1 MNDKSR
7 NKGSID
13 RAEYPATKEHVVA
26 EDATVLWNLKFNY
39 MKNVNSLNIN
49 LLSPSNLNSKIY
61 SKRKV
66 DVLANSMHKYGQLEP
81 IVINNKNVIQSGV
94 LRWEAAK

>member
-1 MNDKSR
+1 
-7 NKGSID
+7 
-13 RAEYPATKEHVVA
+13 
-26 EDATVLWNLKFNY
+26 
-39 MKNVNSLNIN
+39 MKNVTSLDIN
-49 LLSPSNLNSKIY
+49 LLSPSKANSKIY

-66 DVLANSMHKYGQLEP
+66 DILANSMHKYGQLEP

>member
-1 MNDKSR
+1 MLQQKMPQFFEFLNKKS
-7 NKGSID
+7 
-13 RAEYPATKEHVVA
+13 
-26 EDATVLWNLKFNY
+26 
-39 MKNVNSLNIN
+39 MKNVSSLDIN
-49 LLSPSNLNSKIY
+49 LLSPSKANSKIY

-81 IVINNKNVIQSGV
+81 IVINKENVIQSGV